1 MRKKVSILI
10 LCFFL
15 FVPHADAKTYT
26 LTAEE
31 VLALNAEITT
41 LENKVTV
48 LTALYEE
55 SQTHNE
61 NLKKIYADLNTLY
74 KQKIELLE
82 TQNSKYEQL
91 IREYEA
97 LLSIVRDDRED
108 LRKELYRKG
117 QQLWIERIVWG
128 ALGYKLND

>member
-1 MRKKVSILI
+1 MLKRASILI
-10 LCFFL
+10 ICLFL
-15 FVPHADAKTYT
+15 FTPTANAKTYT

-97 LLSIVRDDRED
+97 LLSVVRDDRED

-128 ALGYKLND
+128 AVGYKLND

>member
-1 MRKKVSILI
+1 MLKKASILV
-10 LCFFL
+10 LCLFL

-31 VLALNAEITT
+31 VLALNVEITT

-61 NLKKIYADLNTLY
+61 NLKKLYADLNTLY

-97 LLSIVRDDRED
+97 LLSVVRDDRED

-128 ALGYKLND
+128 AVGYKLND

>member
-1 MRKKVSILI
+1 MLKRASILI
-10 LCFFL
+10 VCLFF
-15 FVPHADAKTYT
+15 FVPTANAKTYT

-31 VLALNAEITT
+31 ILALNAEITT

-48 LTALYEE
+48 LTSLYEE
-55 SQTHNE
+55 EQAHNE

-74 KQKIELLE
+74 KQKIDLLE

-97 LLSIVRDDRED
+97 LLSVVRDDRED

-128 ALGYKLND
+128 AVGYKLND

>member
-1 MRKKVSILI
+1 MLKKASIFIVCL
-10 LCFFL
+10 FM

-26 LTAEE
+26 FTAKE

-128 ALGYKLND
+128 AVGYKLND